1 MDSGTR
7 TWAMILHLSTLAG
20 FTAIPLLGLVAP
32 ILIWQLK
39 KESMPE
45 LDAHGKVVANFL
57 LSMFIYMLVAGL
69 LIFVFIGIPLMFA
82 LWLVA
87 IVFPIIGGIKANDG
101 IVWKYPMMIQF
112 F

>member
-1 MDSGTR
+1 M
-7 TWAMILHLSTLAG
+7 ALHLSTLAG
-20 FTAIPLLGLVAP
+20 YIIPIAGLLVP

-45 LDAHGKVVANFL
+45 LDPHGKTVANFL
-57 LSMFIYMLVAGL
+57 LSMFIYGVVAVL
-69 LIFVFIGIPLMFA
+69 LSFIIIGIPL
-82 LWLVA
+82 LIGLSVIGA
-87 IVFPIIGGIKANDG
+87 IFPIIGGIKANDG